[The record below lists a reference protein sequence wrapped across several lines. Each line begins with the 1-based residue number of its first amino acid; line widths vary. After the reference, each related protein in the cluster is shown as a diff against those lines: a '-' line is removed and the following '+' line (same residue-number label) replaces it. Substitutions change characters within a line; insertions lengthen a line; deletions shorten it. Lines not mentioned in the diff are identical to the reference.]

1 MRSGEFVQPFCA
13 GTEICVFLDQFLL
26 CLENLSIDVSCVR
39 DGVDSVR
46 IVLGF
51 LIVVAGP
58 IIAIFI
64 GAIISFVVVA
74 YLVKEYLDETARA
87 KQRKK
92 KSTPPPQ

>member
-1 MRSGEFVQPFCA
+1 MKVNMMMNIIKWLVSILVGVIA
-13 GTEICVFLDQFLL
+13 VSLL
-26 CLENLSIDVSCVR
+26 I
-39 DGVDSVR
+39 GV
-46 IVLGF
+46 GF